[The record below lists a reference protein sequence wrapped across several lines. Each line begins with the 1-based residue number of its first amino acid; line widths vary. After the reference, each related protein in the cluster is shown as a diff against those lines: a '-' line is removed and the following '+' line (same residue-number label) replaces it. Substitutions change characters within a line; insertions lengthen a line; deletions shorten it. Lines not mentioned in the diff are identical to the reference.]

1 MSSACCRILTSSV
14 GVVTILPGKP
24 CEYLF
29 LTSYRVA
36 RGRGTGARPGSR
48 SRRTHEETIPHPAPA
63 SAICARVGTVSRGG
77 ELQLEE
83 EVVRR
88 EDEAVHQRDRG
99 LCGRSEN
106 KPSQRPD
113 LHTRFGVQHC
123 PRHASICTAGRRPRT
138 SGEVMPLYRPT
149 KRSSRTIVAIAPNVV
164 SYFPA
169 IAGLWNRTL
178 TAPRSLGR
186 QRRLLRY
193 K

>member
-1 MSSACCRILTSSV
+1 MRAREQEQTHSRGDDAAPGAGERDLCERGH
-14 GVVTILPGKP
+14 GV
-24 CEYLF
+24 
-29 LTSYRVA
+29 
-36 RGRGTGARPGSR
+36 
-48 SRRTHEETIPHPAPA
+48 
-63 SAICARVGTVSRGG
+63 RGG

-99 LCGRSEN
+99 LCARSEIS
-106 KPSQRPD
+106 PVS
-113 LHTRFGVQHC
+113 LSTSFAVGVRHAHC
-123 PRHASICTAGRRPRT
+123 PATPLYARRPRT

-178 TAPRSLGR
+178 TAARSR
-186 QRRLLRY
+186 DVSVDFYIR
-193 K
+193 